1 MSAPAMHR
9 KPLGTRRALHKR
21 VTLDGADYDICR
33 PTLGEKMDVL
43 SASRAAK
50 EMGDNRHPVDE
61 AAGMMMMARIAV
73 CCLYF
78 PGAATRVFTEA
89 DVAAVKNEPWL
100 EEVQSELASAFAG
113 PTLESAKGNSETTP
127 S

>member
-1 MSAPAMHR
+1 MSAPVMHR

-21 VTLDGADYDICR
+21 VTLDGAEFDICR

-43 SASRAAK
+43 SASRAAG
-50 EMGDNRHPVDE
+50 EMGDNRQPVDE
-61 AAGMMMMARIAV
+61 AAGMMMIARIAA

-78 PGAATRVFTEA
+78 PGTATRVFTAE
-89 DVAAVKNEPWL
+89 DVPAVKNEPWL
-100 EEVQSELASAFAG
+100 EEVQGELALAFAG
-113 PTLESAKGNSETTP
+113 PTLETAKGNSETTP